1 MEMLRSVTGRVTV
14 VAHRG
19 ASAYAPE
26 NTMAAFERA
35 RQLGAD
41 AIELDVHLT
50 ADDRLVVH
58 HDDTLDRTTTGSG
71 YVRDRTWHEIASL
84 SAGAWYADSFANERV
99 PLLEEAL
106 AWAKEKGMPLSIE
119 LKRPNAALGRA
130 AYPDLPARVLELV
143 KQYDLSHSVL
153 LFSDDHGAVREV
165 RELAPDIATSF
176 TLGGASYLDP
186 VGLARQAGAD
196 GISIYWSYASRQFV
210 DRCHAAN
217 IHVFGFGVGEDLTR
231 AVELHAVLANGT
243 DLVSGGAPDR
253 LRAMVD
259 AWQAGRGLE

>member
-1 MEMLRSVTGRVTV
+1 MEMLRSVTGRVAV

-41 AIELDVHLT
+41 AVELDVHLT

-71 YVRDRTWHEIASL
+71 YIRDRTWDEIAPL
-84 SAGAWYADSFANERV
+84 SAGAWYADAFADERV
-99 PLLEEAL
+99 PLFEEVL
-106 AWAKEKGMPLSIE
+106 AWAKDTGMSLSIE

-143 KQYDLSHSVL
+143 KQFCVSENVL
-153 LFSDDHGAVREV
+153 LFSDDHGAVRDV
-165 RELAPDIATSF
+165 RELDPDIATSF
-176 TLGGASYLDP
+176 TLGGATYLDP
-186 VGLARQAGAD
+186 VGLARQAGAN
-196 GISIYWSYASRQFV
+196 GISIFWSYASREFV
-210 DRCHAAN
+210 DQCHAADL
-217 IHVFGFGVGEDLTR
+217 HVFGFGLGEDLTR
-231 AVELHAVLANGT
+231 IVELQAVLANGT

-253 LRAMVD
+253 LRALVE
-259 AWQAGRGLE
+259 ALRSGHRPG

>member
-1 MEMLRSVTGRVTV
+1 MEILRSVTGRVSI

-26 NTMAAFERA
+26 NTMAAFELA
-35 RQLGAD
+35 SQLGAD

-50 ADDRLVVH
+50 ADERLVVH

-71 YVRDRTWHEIASL
+71 YIRDRTWDEIACL
-84 SAGAWYADSFANERV
+84 SAGSWYAECFANEAV
-99 PLLEEAL
+99 PLLEDVL

-143 KQYDLSHSVL
+143 KEYGSPPNVL
-153 LFSDDHGAVREV
+153 LFSDDHGAVRQV
-165 RELAPDIATSF
+165 RQLAPDIATSL
-176 TLGGASYLDP
+176 TLGGATYLDP
-186 VGLARQAGAD
+186 VGLARQVGAN

-210 DRCHAAN
+210 NDCHAADL
-217 IHVFGFGVGEDLTR
+217 HVFGFGVGEDLTR
-231 AVELHAVLANGT
+231 VGPLQAVLDNGT

-253 LRAMVD
+253 LRAMVE
-259 AWQAGRGLE
+259 AWQAGQRLR